1 MSCGDYSWELKIFF
15 MTKKIIWVGMALVSV
30 VGVVVTAKFFWPQ
43 EEDIV
48 IIDQRE
54 VLDFPIID
62 THAHLYWNSQ
72 DQDGYRSAYEKARE
86 MTEAQGAVFTI
97 LTPHPFAEFM
107 RGAYDFEML
116 EEVGENEFG
125 FCGGGGSL
133 NVMIDATDPEEVNQE
148 ILDRFAQ
155 RAHEIAQSGALAFG
169 EMSALHLSLG
179 DTHIFSV
186 TNPDHSLFLLLSDI
200 AAEEGIPIDIHMEA
214 VDEDQPT
221 PDALLEASLK
231 NPSSL
236 EENISAFERLLDH
249 NKEANII
256 WAHAGWDHTGD
267 RTVDLMARFFA
278 DHPNLFMSLKIA
290 EDSLAS
296 MQPLDE
302 EGILKEEWKTL
313 FTNYADRFVIGS
325 DQFFGSK
332 QTQDKWSSLV
342 ALLEQLP
349 QDVAKKIAYQNALV
363 LFSLDESVVDE

>member
-1 MSCGDYSWELKIFF
+1 M
-15 MTKKIIWVGMALVSV
+15 IWVGITLVAVAGIV
-30 VGVVVTAKFFWPQ
+30 VAAKFFWPQ
-43 EEDIV
+43 EEDII

-62 THAHLYWNSQ
+62 THAHLYRDAQ
-72 DQDGYRSAYEKARE
+72 DQDGYRNAYKKAQ
-86 MTEAQGAVFTI
+86 EAVKEQGAVFTI

-107 RGAYDFEML
+107 RGVYDFDVL
-116 EEVGENEFG
+116 EEVVGNGFG

-133 NVMIDATDPEEVNQE
+133 NVMIDATDPKEVNQE
-148 ILDRFAQ
+148 IIDRFTQ

-179 DTHIFSV
+179 EKHVFSV
-186 TNPDHSLFLLLSDI
+186 ADPDHPLFLLLSDI

-231 NPSSL
+231 NPSTL
-236 EENISAFERLLDH
+236 KENISTLERLLDH

-267 RTVDLMARFFA
+267 RTVDLMARLLA
-278 DHPNLFMSLKIA
+278 DHQNLFMSLKVT

-302 EGILKEEWKTL
+302 EGVLKEEWKAL

-325 DQFFGSK
+325 DQFFGSD
-332 QTQDKWSSLV
+332 QTQDKWSSLM
-342 ALLEQLP
+342 ALLEQL
-349 QDVAKKIAYQNALV
+349 DEGIAKKIAYQNAFV